1 MAAFL
6 KSIHNM
12 RTLRSF
18 LAGAI
23 NAAKKKA
30 IKKGLLVKTKRKAIK
45 HAIVPTVIAQNQYI
59 NTPVGPTDVG
69 GLRVRKRCQTKFN
82 VTKRRH

>member
-1 MAAFL
+1 MDVFL
-6 KSIHNM
+6 KSIHSM

-23 NAAKKKA
+23 SAAKKKA
-30 IKKGLLVKTKRKAIK
+30 IKKGLLVKTKRKAVK
-45 HAIVPTVIAQNQYI
+45 NAIVTAVMAQNQNI
-59 NTPVGPTDVG
+59 NTPVSPSNMG
-69 GLRVRKRCQTKFN
+69 GLRVRQRRQTKLN

>member
-1 MAAFL
+1 
-6 KSIHNM
+6 M

-23 NAAKKKA
+23 TAAKKKA
-30 IKKGLLVKTKRKAIK
+30 IKKGLLVKTKRKAMK
-45 HAIVPTVIAQNQYI
+45 NAIVTTVMAQNQNI
-59 NTPVGPTDVG
+59 NTPVAPSDVG
-69 GLRVRKRCQTKFN
+69 GLRVRQRRQTKLN

>member
-1 MAAFL
+1 MDAFL
-6 KSIHNM
+6 KNTNSM

-23 NAAKKKA
+23 SAAKKKA
-30 IKKGLLVKTKRKAIK
+30 IKKGLTKRKAIK
-45 HAIVPTVIAQNQYI
+45 NAIVPTMIAQNQHI

-69 GLRVRKRCQTKFN
+69 GLRIRKRRQTKLN

>member
-1 MAAFL
+1 
-6 KSIHNM
+6 M

-45 HAIVPTVIAQNQYI
+45 HSIVPVVVAQNQHI
-59 NTPVGPTDVG
+59 NIPVAPSDKG
-69 GLRVRKRCQTKFN
+69 GLRIRKRRQTKLN

>member
-1 MAAFL
+1 
-6 KSIHNM
+6 M
-12 RTLRSF
+12 RSLRSF

-30 IKKGLLVKTKRKAIK
+30 IKKGLLMKTKRKAVK
-45 HAIVPTVIAQNQYI
+45 NAIVTAVMAQNQNI
-59 NTPVGPTDVG
+59 NTPVSPSNMG
-69 GLRVRKRCQTKFN
+69 GLRVRQRRQTKLN

>member
-1 MAAFL
+1 
-6 KSIHNM
+6 M

-23 NAAKKKA
+23 SAAKKKA
-30 IKKGLLVKTKRKAIK
+30 IKKGLTKRKAIK
-45 HAIVPTVIAQNQYI
+45 NAMVTTVIAQNQNI
-59 NTPVGPTDVG
+59 NTPVAPFDKG
-69 GLRVRKRCQTKFN
+69 GLGIRKRRQTKLN

>member
-1 MAAFL
+1 
-6 KSIHNM
+6 M

-30 IKKGLLVKTKRKAIK
+30 IKKGLLVKTKRKAVK
-45 HAIVPTVIAQNQYI
+45 NAIVTTVMAQNQNI
-59 NTPVGPTDVG
+59 NTPVSPSNMG
-69 GLRVRKRCQTKFN
+69 GLGIRQRRQTKLN

>member
-1 MAAFL
+1 
-6 KSIHNM
+6 M

-23 NAAKKKA
+23 TAAKKKAIKKA
-30 IKKGLLVKTKRKAIK
+30 IKKGLLVKTKRKAVK
-45 HAIVPTVIAQNQYI
+45 NAIVTTVMAQNQNI
-59 NTPVGPTDVG
+59 NTPVAPSNMG
-69 GLRVRKRCQTKFN
+69 GLGIRQRRQTKLN

>member
-1 MAAFL
+1 
-6 KSIHNM
+6 M

-23 NAAKKKA
+23 TAAKKKA
-30 IKKGLLVKTKRKAIK
+30 IKKGLIVKTKRKAVK
-45 HAIVPTVIAQNQYI
+45 NAIVTTVMAQNQNI
-59 NTPVGPTDVG
+59 NTPVSPSDVG
-69 GLRVRKRCQTKFN
+69 GLRIRKRRQTKLN

>member
-1 MAAFL
+1 
-6 KSIHNM
+6 M

-30 IKKGLLVKTKRKAIK
+30 IKKGLLVKTKRNAVKN
-45 HAIVPTVIAQNQYI
+45 AIVTTVMSQNQNI
-59 NTPVGPTDVG
+59 NTPVAPSNRG
-69 GLRVRKRCQTKFN
+69 GLRVRQRRQTKLN

>member
-1 MAAFL
+1 MDAFL
-6 KSIHNM
+6 KNTNSM

-23 NAAKKKA
+23 SAAKKKA
-30 IKKGLLVKTKRKAIK
+30 IKKGLTKRKAIK
-45 HAIVPTVIAQNQYI
+45 NAMVTTVIAQNQHI
-59 NTPVGPTDVG
+59 NTPVSPSNMG
-69 GLRVRKRCQTKFN
+69 GLRVRQRRQTKLN

>member
-1 MAAFL
+1 
-6 KSIHNM
+6 M

-23 NAAKKKA
+23 SAAKKKA
-30 IKKGLLVKTKRKAIK
+30 IQKGLLVKTKRKAVK
-45 HAIVPTVIAQNQYI
+45 NAMVTAVIAQNQHI
-59 NTPVGPTDVG
+59 NTPVAPSNMG
-69 GLRVRKRCQTKFN
+69 GLGVRKRRQTKLN

>member
-1 MAAFL
+1 MDVFL
-6 KSIHNM
+6 KNTNSM

-30 IKKGLLVKTKRKAIK
+30 IKKGLLVKTKRKAVK
-45 HAIVPTVIAQNQYI
+45 NALVPMIIAQNQNI
-59 NTPVGPTDVG
+59 NTPVAPSNMG
-69 GLRVRKRCQTKFN
+69 GLGIRKRRQTKLN

>member
-1 MAAFL
+1 
-6 KSIHNM
+6 M

-23 NAAKKKA
+23 SAAKKKA

-45 HAIVPTVIAQNQYI
+45 QAMVTTVMAQNQNI
-59 NTPVGPTDVG
+59 NTPVSPSNRG
-69 GLRVRKRCQTKFN
+69 GLRVRQRRQTKLN

>member
-1 MAAFL
+1 MDVFL
-6 KSIHNM
+6 KSTKSM

-45 HAIVPTVIAQNQYI
+45 QSIVPIVISQNQNI
-59 NTPVGPTDVG
+59 NTPVSPSNMG
-69 GLRVRKRCQTKFN
+69 GLGIRQRRQTKLN

>member
-1 MAAFL
+1 
-6 KSIHNM
+6 M

-23 NAAKKKA
+23 TAAKKKA
-30 IKKGLLVKTKRKAIK
+30 IKKGLLVKTKRKAVK
-45 HAIVPTVIAQNQYI
+45 NAIVTTVMAQNQNI
-59 NTPVGPTDVG
+59 NTPVAPSDVG
-69 GLRVRKRCQTKFN
+69 GLRVRQRRQTKLN

>member
-1 MAAFL
+1 
-6 KSIHNM
+6 M

-23 NAAKKKA
+23 TAAKKKA
-30 IKKGLLVKTKRKAIK
+30 IKKGLLVKTKRKAVK
-45 HAIVPTVIAQNQYI
+45 NAIVTAVMAQNQNI
-59 NTPVGPTDVG
+59 NVPVSPFDKG
-69 GLRVRKRCQTKFN
+69 GLGVRQRRQTKLN

>member
-1 MAAFL
+1 
-6 KSIHNM
+6 M
-12 RTLRSF
+12 RSLRSF

-23 NAAKKKA
+23 SAAKKKA

-45 HAIVPTVIAQNQYI
+45 QAMVTTVMAQNQNI
-59 NTPVGPTDVG
+59 NTPVSPSNMG
-69 GLRVRKRCQTKFN
+69 GLRVRQRRQTKLN

>member
-1 MAAFL
+1 
-6 KSIHNM
+6 M

-30 IKKGLLVKTKRKAIK
+30 IKKGLLVKTKRKAVK
-45 HAIVPTVIAQNQYI
+45 NAIVTTVMAQNQNI
-59 NTPVGPTDVG
+59 NTPVAPSNMG
-69 GLRVRKRCQTKFN
+69 GLGIRQRRQTKLN

>member
-1 MAAFL
+1 
-6 KSIHNM
+6 M

-23 NAAKKKA
+23 SAAKKKA

-45 HAIVPTVIAQNQYI
+45 QAMVTTVMAQNQNI
-59 NTPVGPTDVG
+59 NTPVSPSNMG
-69 GLRVRKRCQTKFN
+69 GLRVRQRRQTKLN